1 MTTEESF
8 KMALAECRKTFE
20 LKMHDYGTSWRV
32 LRPPSITDQIF
43 IKACRIRNIQEKQI
57 QKVEEGVRNEFVA
70 IVNYSIMALIQ
81 LELPQNEDWEISHE
95 KALALYDS
103 YAEKAFLLMDRKNH
117 DYGEAWRQMRI
128 SSITDIILQKI
139 MRVKQIEDNDEKL
152 LASEGLAANYYD
164 MLNYAV
170 FVLIRI

>member
-1 MTTEESF
+1 MTTEENF
-8 KMALAECRKTFE
+8 KKVLAECRTVFE
-20 LKMHDYGTSWRV
+20 MKMHDYGTSWRV
-32 LRPPSITDQIF
+32 LRPASITDQIF
-43 IKACRIRNIQEKQI
+43 IKASRIRNIQEKQT
-57 QKVEEGVRNEFVA
+57 QKVEEGIRNEFVA

-81 LELPQNEDWEISHE
+81 IELPQNEEWTLSSG
-95 KALALYDS
+95 KALNLYDS
-103 YAEKAFLLMDRKNH
+103 YAEKAFLLMDKKNH

-139 MRVKQIEDNDEKL
+139 MRVKQIEDNEEKL

-170 FVLIRI
+170 FVLIRM